1 MHTKYQKKKVIKIA
15 AGIVTVVIAVII
27 LSKILSLKRELPVYV
42 GKIEEPTTA
51 AYSIETQRVEYANVM
66 MDIPADWTYM
76 IYNERFLH
84 RYNITGL
91 LP

>member
-42 GKIEEPTTA
+42 GKIAEPTTA
-51 AYSIETQRVEYANVM
+51 A
-66 MDIPADWTYM
+66 
-76 IYNERFLH
+76 
-84 RYNITGL
+84 
-91 LP
+91 

>member
-42 GKIEEPTTA
+42 K
-51 AYSIETQRVEYANVM
+51 
-66 MDIPADWTYM
+66 
-76 IYNERFLH
+76 
-84 RYNITGL
+84 
-91 LP
+91 